1 MTPQGSEEYMPVNL
15 DENTEIE
22 SLIQQPA
29 VESQHGRW
37 TRMALALLAA
47 AAGVA
52 ALAGYHATGPGHASQ
67 SISVMQL
74 TENDECEKLTDSI
87 ARCPYVR
94 WHHTISKSNS
104 HVDLTCVPKRAHTKG
119 KTCKEWCEQ
128 GTLGYVCLRGQDNQG
143 GAKHNQCVANKNHDN
158 RGKSADNKGH
168 WVMCAFGAKT
178 IKGVRSITNAW
189 PIKTTI
195 IGASQ
200 QITRDIGL
208 CVPSG
213 PRQSRGCEA

>member
-1 MTPQGSEEYMPVNL
+1 MPVNL

-74 TENDECEKLTDSI
+74 TENDECEKLTDSM
-87 ARCPYVR
+87 ANCPYVR

-104 HVDLTCVPKRAHTKG
+104 HVDLTCVPKRARTKG

-158 RGKSADNKGH
+158 RGKSADNNGCDQSWGDQICQCGKVHCHDAFSCATEKTGRYGH
-168 WVMCAFGAKT
+168 C
-178 IKGVRSITNAW
+178 NAEEKRRC
-189 PIKTTI
+189 PK
-195 IGASQ
+195 ACKVCS
-200 QITRDIGL
+200 
-208 CVPSG
+208 
-213 PRQSRGCEA
+213 